1 MWAVTSSLARW
12 PGSRTKHKWEIGINL
27 LGKVYLDSSFRIGNS
42 VKISV
47 YRVNS
52 YLSMTLA
59 RENFSECLRRLILN
73 KSNHALATA
82 E

>member
-12 PGSRTKHKWEIGINL
+12 PGSRKKHQWEIGINL

-59 RENFSECLRRLILN
+59 RENFSECLR
-73 KSNHALATA
+73 
-82 E
+82 